1 MLLST
6 LHFITSK
13 AEDISLSC
21 RNIVLQNELIDEDL
35 EHFEDMLEDDEYT
48 DNPKQNE
55 MVESANAKSRAAVD
69 IDADALPC
77 EDGSAPSGSK
87 GNVSD
92 DANDLL
98 LEGGQREL
106 RGFKPITDGRG
117 LASEVTTVRT
127 TSPGGYSPRH
137 REPLY
142 WYSSVFCCLT
152 FDALFKLDLLYFEA
166 ILILCF
172 FSKCNWHKIC
182 QLGNMYSYSLYSAR
196 SEQRHK
202 LFIVIVLLT
211 VVLFLYYILQHDQS
225 LFNDDLLFGL
235 TVMRI
240 VLAGGS

>member
-1 MLLST
+1 M
-6 LHFITSK
+6 
-13 AEDISLSC
+13 
-21 RNIVLQNELIDEDL
+21 LQNELIDEDL
-35 EHFEDMLEDDEYT
+35 EHFEDMPEDDEYA

-55 MVESANAKSRAAVD
+55 MVESANAKSRAAVG

-77 EDGSAPSGSK
+77 EDGSAPSGSE

-92 DANDLL
+92 DAKDLR
-98 LEGGQREL
+98 LEGGQRKL
-106 RGFKPITDGRG
+106 RDSKPITDGSG
-117 LASEVTTVRT
+117 LASEVTVVRT

-142 WYSSVFCCLT
+142 WYLSVFCC
-152 FDALFKLDLLYFEA
+152 FAFNVLFKLDLLYFEA
-166 ILILCF
+166 ILVLCF

-182 QLGNMYSYSLYSAR
+182 QPGNLYSYLLYSAR

-202 LFIVIVLLT
+202 LFIVIVLLR
-211 VVLFLYYILQHDQS
+211 VLLFLYHILQHDQS

-235 TVMRI
+235 TAMQI